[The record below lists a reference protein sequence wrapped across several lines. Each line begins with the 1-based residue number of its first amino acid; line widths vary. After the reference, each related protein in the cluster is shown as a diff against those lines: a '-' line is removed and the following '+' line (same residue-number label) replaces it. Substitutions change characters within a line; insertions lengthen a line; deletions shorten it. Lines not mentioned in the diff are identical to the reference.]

1 MFKMLLK
8 GPGGRPQ
15 ANSGRYCNTDGG
27 AQVKTT
33 TPTTTTSLTSVYD
46 QAYYPATLSLL
57 STACSSFSPI
67 IFVIRRKPVELE
79 CPIYLV

>member
-1 MFKMLLK
+1 MFKMLFK
-8 GPGGRPQ
+8 GPGDRPQ

-57 STACSSFSPI
+57 STAVPFFLPI

-79 CPIYLV
+79 CPIYPV

>member
-1 MFKMLLK
+1 MFKILLK

-67 IFVIRRKPVELE
+67 IFVIMIKPVEL
-79 CPIYLV
+79 

>member
-27 AQVKTT
+27 AQVKT
-33 TPTTTTSLTSVYD
+33 TTTTSLTSVYD